1 MQHPAPSSA
10 PASSPAAGDFASVAR
25 GHTLGDL
32 LRRSAARLPDK
43 PAIRCGATA
52 WTYREFDAMVNR
64 LANGLA
70 AGQAG
75 LPVGA
80 GDRVAVLSRNSHTFA
95 AIRFALARLGAVL
108 VPINFMLNADE
119 VAYILR
125 HSQARLL
132 AVGPD
137 MVSLGE
143 SAAARDTAV
152 EKVVWLDGED
162 PADKPGALVGFDQL
176 LAATTQAPAV
186 ALDSRMLAQIIYTS
200 GTESLP
206 KGAMLTHEAVCWEY
220 VSCVVEGEIAESDSL
235 LHALPLYHCAQLDVF
250 LGPAVYVG
258 ASSVITGKPTPDNI
272 LSLLAADR
280 INSFFAPPSIWIAL
294 LRSPAFDAT
303 DLSAL
308 RKGYYGAA
316 IMPVAVLKEI
326 AQRLPQIRLW
336 NFYGQTEIAPLATVL
351 KPEDQMRKAGSAGRA
366 VLNVETRVV
375 DDAMQ
380 DVRIGEIGEIVHRSP
395 QLLTGYFNDPE
406 RTAASFEGGWF
417 HSGDLA
423 VIDDEGYI
431 TVVDRK
437 KDMIKTGGENVASR
451 EVEEAVYRLDGVS
464 EVAVIGLPHPYWIE
478 AVTACVVVKAGQ
490 ALSEEQVIAHCRSQL
505 ATFKSPKKVV
515 FVDALPKN
523 PSGKILKR
531 ELRNRFEDLLKDLP
545 AENR

>member
-1 MQHPAPSSA
+1 
-10 PASSPAAGDFASVAR
+10 
-25 GHTLGDL
+25 
-32 LRRSAARLPDK
+32 LP
-43 PAIRCGATA
+43 R
-52 WTYREFDAMVNR
+52 
-64 LANGLA
+64 
-70 AGQAG
+70 
-75 LPVGA
+75 
-80 GDRVAVLSRNSHTFA
+80 
-95 AIRFALARLGAVL
+95 
-108 VPINFMLNADE
+108 
-119 VAYILR
+119 
-125 HSQARLL
+125 
-132 AVGPD
+132 
-137 MVSLGE
+137 
-143 SAAARDTAV
+143 
-152 EKVVWLDGED
+152 
-162 PADKPGALVGFDQL
+162 
-176 LAATTQAPAV
+176 
-186 ALDSRMLAQIIYTS
+186 
-200 GTESLP
+200 
-206 KGAMLTHEAVCWEY
+206 
-220 VSCVVEGEIAESDSL
+220 
-235 LHALPLYHCAQLDVF
+235 
-250 LGPAVYVG
+250 
-258 ASSVITGKPTPDNI
+258 
-272 LSLLAADR
+272 
-280 INSFFAPPSIWIAL
+280 
-294 LRSPAFDAT
+294 
-303 DLSAL
+303 
-308 RKGYYGAA
+308 
-316 IMPVAVLKEI
+316 
-326 AQRLPQIRLW
+326 IRLW

-531 ELRNRFEDLLKDLP
+531 ELRNRFEALLKDLP